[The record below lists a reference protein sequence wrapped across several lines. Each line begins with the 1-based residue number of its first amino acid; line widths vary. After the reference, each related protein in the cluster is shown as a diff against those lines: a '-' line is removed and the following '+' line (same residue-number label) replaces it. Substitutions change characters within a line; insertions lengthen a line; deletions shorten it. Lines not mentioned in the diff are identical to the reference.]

1 MRIICDVSED
11 EVYQAWIKSEVL
23 RATDNIS
30 SEEIG
35 IIEHPIIG
43 NEQQAKTRKDI
54 LLNKLGRSAILNT
67 LPQDVSWKKVALE
80 EPDIEKIYIVPV
92 YDWFLDT
99 GKTFKLK
106 DVPDNLSAHR
116 GHAISQL
123 SPISPTH
130 HEKIHSMINN
140 GQIEGELVMI
150 TSAIDTGMPTL
161 IDGTHRGTA
170 LLIKGALQGVN
181 TYIGIS
187 PNMVSSRWSVE
198 NPIFHKVKRDLNQWV
213 EAGLLW

>member
-1 MRIICDVSED
+1 MRIISDVSED

-23 RATDNIS
+23 RTTDNLS
-30 SEEIG
+30 SDEIA

-43 NEQQAKTRKDI
+43 NEQQARTRKDI
-54 LLNKLGRSAILNT
+54 LWNKLGRSAILNT

-80 EPDIEKIYIVPV
+80 EPDIEKIYIIPV

-123 SPISPTH
+123 PPISPTH
-130 HEKIHSMINN
+130 HEKIHAIINN
-140 GQIEGELVMI
+140 GQIEGELVTI
-150 TSAIDTGMPTL
+150 TSSIETGMQTL
-161 IDGTHRGTA
+161 IDGTHRGSA
-170 LLIKGALQGVN
+170 LLINRALRGVN
-181 TYIGIS
+181 AYIGVS

-198 NPIFHKVKRDLNQWV
+198 NPIFHKVKRDLNQLV
-213 EAGLLW
+213 EAGSLW